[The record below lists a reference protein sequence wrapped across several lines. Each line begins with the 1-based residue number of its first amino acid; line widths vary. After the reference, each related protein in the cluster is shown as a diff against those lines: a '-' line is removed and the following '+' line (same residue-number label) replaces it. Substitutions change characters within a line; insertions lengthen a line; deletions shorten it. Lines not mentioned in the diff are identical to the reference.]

1 MRRIFSN
8 GEKEVCMY
16 IKKLIGTKCYLS
28 PLNLEDAEQYAVW
41 LNDVEVTDNLQLI
54 SSVITVDGERELLK
68 KLAQEHNYGIID
80 IANNQLIGNVGFVD
94 INHLHRTAEIGIFIG
109 DKSYWSKGYGQE
121 ALSLLLDYAF
131 KKLNLHTILLRVYDF
146 NQRAIACYEKTGF
159 RKIGEIRDGLIR
171 NMEYHNVVLMDILPT
186 DFYEKNPQYK
196 TEK

>member
-1 MRRIFSN
+1 
-8 GEKEVCMY
+8 MY
-16 IKKLIGTKCYLS
+16 IRKLIGTKCYLS
-28 PLNLEDAEQYAVW
+28 PLNLEDAEQYTVW
-41 LNDVEVTDNLQLI
+41 LNDMEVTENLQLI
-54 SSVITVDGERELLK
+54 SSVITVDDERELLK

-80 IANNQLIGNVGFVD
+80 IANNQLIGNAGFVD

-131 KKLNLHTILLRVYDF
+131 KKLNLHSILLRVYDF

>member
-1 MRRIFSN
+1 
-8 GEKEVCMY
+8 MY
-16 IKKLIGTKCYLS
+16 IRKLIGTKCYLS

-80 IANNQLIGNVGFVD
+80 IANNQLIGNAGFID

-131 KKLNLHTILLRVYDF
+131 KKLNLHSILLRVYDF

>member
-1 MRRIFSN
+1 
-8 GEKEVCMY
+8 MY
-16 IKKLIGTKCYLS
+16 IRKLIGTKCYLS

-41 LNDVEVTDNLQLI
+41 LNDMEVTENLQLI
-54 SSVITVDGERELLK
+54 SSVITVDDERELLK

-80 IANNQLIGNVGFVD
+80 IANNQLIGNAGFID

-109 DKSYWSKGYGQE
+109 DKSYWGKGYGQE

-131 KKLNLHTILLRVYDF
+131 KKLNLHSILLRVYDF

-186 DFYEKNPQYK
+186 DFYEKHPQYK